1 MATDIPI
8 PESALS
14 GESAAMLA
22 EWAHANA
29 VQERESE

>member
-8 PESALS
+8 PESALD

-22 EWAHANA
+22 EWAHARA
-29 VQERESE
+29 EEERDSE